1 MQKRKLGRSGI
12 EVPPIAIGGN
22 VFGWTA
28 DERTSFEVLDRAVD
42 RGLTFIDTADV
53 YSRWAPGHRGGESET
68 ILGKWMKQRGNR
80 DRIVVATKVGMD
92 MGEGKKGLSRKHILT
107 AIDDSLRRLQTEQVD
122 LYQAHQDDQDTPL
135 EETLSA
141 FAELIAAGK
150 VRAIGA
156 SNYTGARLQEAIDTA
171 ARLGVPRYESL
182 QPEYN
187 LYERKAY
194 ESDLEPVCVRNGLG
208 VISYYSLASGFLT
221 GKYRGEK
228 DLGQSPRGQK
238 VKAML
243 NDRGFRILEALDEV
257 AQHHNTDQA
266 AVALAWLIARPSI
279 TAPIASATKPEQVD
293 SLAAAAELK
302 LTDEELR
309 RLDKASAE

>member
-1 MQKRKLGRSGI
+1 
-12 EVPPIAIGGN
+12 
-22 VFGWTA
+22 
-28 DERTSFEVLDRAVD
+28 
-42 RGLTFIDTADV
+42 
-53 YSRWAPGHRGGESET
+53 
-68 ILGKWMKQRGNR
+68 
-80 DRIVVATKVGMD
+80 VVATKVGMD

-122 LYQAHQDDQDTPL
+122 LYQAHQDDKDTPL
-135 EETLSA
+135 EETLGA

-187 LYERKAY
+187 LYERKEY

-221 GKYRGEK
+221 GTYRGEK

-302 LTDEELR
+302 LTAEEIR
-309 RLDKASAE
+309 RLDEASAE